1 MFYTEVVSPGQ
12 VHNFQFTPKLHY
24 LHELINTENV
34 HAFIV
39 DYQDC
44 ISNLFSSVV

>member
-1 MFYTEVVSPGQ
+1 MFSRKVASPGQ
-12 VHNFQFTPKLHY
+12 MHNFQFIPKLHY
-24 LHELINTENV
+24 LHKLINTENL

-44 ISNLFSSVV
+44 ISSLFSSVV